1 MARPRSFDADQALD
15 AAIACFWS
23 RGLEATSVRDLAERM
38 GIQGPSLYNAFGDK
52 RALFVR
58 AIERYATRTMR
69 ERFARF
75 EQQYDPKI
83 AIRAFVQDV
92 IERSINDPQC
102 RGCLLV
108 NSALEVAPHDTE
120 LRARIVGY
128 LEEITDF
135 FRRNIAAAQATG
147 QVPRA
152 VDVADTARLLFGV
165 VLGMRILA
173 RTSPSRALLEGMA
186 RPALALLDR
195 NRPRPQRDLDGQVS
209 KKKRRGRPHISS
221 R

>member
-1 MARPRSFDADQALD
+1 VARPKSFDEDQALD

-75 EQQYDPKI
+75 EQQHDPKT

-120 LRARIVGY
+120 LRARIAGY

-173 RTSPSRALLEGMA
+173 RTSPNRALLEGMA

-195 NRPRPQRDLDGQVS
+195 NRRGPQRDLDGEVS
-209 KKKRRGRPHISS
+209 KRRRRRPHISP